1 VSYVISYPGGAYGN
15 FVGFTLRW
23 MLGEYPVDYRPFTS
37 QGNSHN
43 WDDKF
48 WDVKKYGLEGLKP
61 MLNEDTFNILHPKWE
76 ENHNLI
82 SQLELLTNYYNKVLY
97 ILPSFEDC
105 VWILNNRQTKIY
117 SEGWIEHNRHT
128 FIDLNAWES
137 DKKEIWEMREF
148 LSLFL
153 YDQLLSE
160 TELPNVLDYQNYD
173 SNKIKFVYMNELRDK
188 FTITFKDLCNW
199 LNLQIS
205 RTDSDIF
212 QLEKD
217 WKNHE
222 SFLYKDMLI
231 NDLVNAIID
240 NKNLSMENLTL
251 VDEAMIQ
258 RQLRNKGFELQCYKL
273 NKWPKT
279 TSELRELI
287 YEN

>member
-1 VSYVISYPGGAYGN
+1 MSYVIAYPGGAYGN

-23 MLGEYPVDYRPFTS
+23 MIGDYPVDYRPFTS
-37 QGNSHN
+37 EGNSHSWEMRFLN
-43 WDDKF
+43 DQH
-48 WDVKKYGLEGLKP
+48 GLESLEPLLGL
-61 MLNEDTFNILHPKWE
+61 DTFNLMHPKRE
-76 ENHNLI
+76 ENQKLLDRLQI
-82 SQLELLTNYYNKVLY
+82 LTNYYDKVLY
-97 ILPSFEDC
+97 ILPSFDDC

-128 FIDLNAWES
+128 FIDLDAWES

-287 YEN
+287 YES